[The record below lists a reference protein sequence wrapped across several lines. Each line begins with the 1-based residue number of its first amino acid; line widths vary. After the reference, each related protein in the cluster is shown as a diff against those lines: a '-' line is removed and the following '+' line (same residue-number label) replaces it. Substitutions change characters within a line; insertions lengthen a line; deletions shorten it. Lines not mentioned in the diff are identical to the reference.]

1 MTRTLPSDLPATDL
15 PATTR
20 DDTADILHGVPIVDP
35 YRYLED
41 PDAPRTRE
49 FVEAQNAVS
58 QPYLAALPGRDDLLG
73 LVTALLTAPR
83 RGVPW
88 ERGGRYFVVANPGEL
103 DQDQLFTAESLE
115 RLLASPTLLLD
126 PNTLSD
132 DGTVAMTA
140 ARVSPDGRYL
150 AYALSEAGSD
160 WRTVHVRET
169 AGDADDAPLPDRL
182 EWTKWVDPTWLPDG
196 SAFLYWRYPAPSG
209 AEFTA
214 AMGAGEL
221 LLHRLGADPDQD
233 RVVWSRPDEHEWMP
247 DPWVSPDGRWLVFTV
262 SPGTDSRTTLEA
274 RRLTVDAEG
283 RHDVEEAGVTVVG
296 ELVDA
301 HHVVGSDGDT
311 LYLRTE
317 RDAPRGRL
325 VAVDLTAP
333 HRGWTDIVGQHDAD
347 VLVDAAPAAG
357 AFVLT
362 WSSDAAH
369 RVEIVRRDGTPVG
382 APQLPVPIS
391 LTAVNSRDRSTEVF
405 VGVTSFTVRA
415 SAYRLDLA
423 DPDHGR
429 DRPGPG
435 TEVDSSGSIGVTAL
449 PQPGPEI
456 ALPEVTVDRRQAAS
470 ADGVAVPMTVL
481 RRADLPPGPRP
492 ALLYGY
498 GGFDIPVL
506 PAFSALFAG
515 WVAAGGV
522 LAVANLRGG
531 GEFGADWHKAGMLH
545 HKQRVFDDLFGCADE
560 LITSGVTSPGQLAVH
575 GRSNGGLLVGAAM
588 TQRPGLF
595 AAALPTVGVLD
606 MLRFHLFTIGWAWT
620 TEYGSPDDPDD
631 FAVLLE
637 YSPLHRLRQGTAYP
651 ATLICTGDHDD
662 RVVPAHSLKF
672 GAELQRCQAGPGPVL
687 LRVDTRAGHGMG
699 KPATALAAEYADQL
713 AFAAAHTGL
722 DVLPVATN
730 LLS

>member
-1 MTRTLPSDLPATDL
+1 MTRTLPSAELPHAD
-15 PATTR
+15 R
-20 DDTADILHGVPIVDP
+20 DDTADVLHGIPIADP

-41 PDAPRTRE
+41 PDSPRTRE
-49 FVEAQNAVS
+49 FVDAQNAVS
-58 QPYLAALPGRDDLLG
+58 QPYLEALAGRDELLRV
-73 LVTALLTAPR
+73 VTALLTAPR

-88 ERGGRYFVVANPGEL
+88 ERGGRYFVIANPGEL
-103 DQDQLFTAESLE
+103 DQDQLFTAASLE
-115 RLLASPTLLLD
+115 QLLASPTLLLD
-126 PNTLSD
+126 PNTLSG

-160 WRTVHVRET
+160 WRTLHVRET
-169 AGDADDAPLPDRL
+169 AGGAESESLPDRL
-182 EWTKWVDPTWLPDG
+182 EWTKWIDPTWLPDG
-196 SAFLYWRYPAPSG
+196 SAFLYWRYPAPGG

-221 LLHRLGADPDQD
+221 MLHRLGNDPDDD

-247 DPWVSPDGRWLVFTV
+247 DPWVSADGRWLVLTV

-274 RRLTVDAEG
+274 RRLAVDADG
-283 RHDVEEAGVTVVG
+283 RYDVEESGVEVVG

-301 HHVVGSDGDT
+301 HHVVASDGDT

-325 VAVDLTAP
+325 VTVDLTAP
-333 HRGWTDIVGQHDAD
+333 ERDWTDIVGQHDTD

-369 RVEIVRRDGTPVG
+369 RVEMVRRDGTPIG
-382 APQLPVPIS
+382 TPDLPAPIS
-391 LTAVNSRDRSTEVF
+391 LTAVNSRDRSSEVF
-405 VGVTSFTVRA
+405 VGVTSFTDRA
-415 SAYRLDLA
+415 AAYRLDLA
-423 DPDHGR
+423 DPDR
-429 DRPGPG
+429 ID
-435 TEVDSSGSIGVTAL
+435 VTAL

-456 ALPEVTVDRRQAAS
+456 ALPEVTVQRRRAAS

-481 RRADLPPGPRP
+481 RRADLSPGPRP
-492 ALLYGY
+492 TLLYGY

-506 PAFSALFAG
+506 PAFSAMFAG

-531 GEFGADWHKAGMLH
+531 GEFGADWHRAGMLH
-545 HKQRVFDDLFGCADE
+545 NKQRVFDDLFGCAED
-560 LITSGVTSPGQLAVH
+560 LIAAGVTSPAQLAVH

-588 TQRPGLF
+588 TQRPELF

-637 YSPLHRLRQGTAYP
+637 YSPLHRLSPGSAYP

-672 GAELQRCQAGPGPVL
+672 GAQLQFCQAGPAPVL

-699 KPATALAAEYADQL
+699 KPARALALEFADQL
-713 AFAAAHTGL
+713 AFAAQHTGL
-722 DVLPVATN
+722 AVRGPE
-730 LLS
+730 